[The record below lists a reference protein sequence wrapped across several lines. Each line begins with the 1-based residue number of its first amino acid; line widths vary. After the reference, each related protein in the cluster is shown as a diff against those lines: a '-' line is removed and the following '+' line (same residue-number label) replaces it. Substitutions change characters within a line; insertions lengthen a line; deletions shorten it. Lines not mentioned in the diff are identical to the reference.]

1 MIRLWYSN
9 YLEELVEALV
19 GNVRALRQAGAV
31 DPFDVTTVIV
41 PNRNIATY
49 LKFAICRRTGIL
61 ANWHFEYLYRFF
73 RDAVTEDGVQ
83 ILAKDD
89 LHTLLLDVL
98 ADDDLLAEPELGS
111 VASYLDA
118 ARTTDARDRRRW
130 QLAAELARVFE
141 EYSLSRPRM
150 LALWPNGST
159 IDNEPFASTERWQR
173 RLWLEIFGDG
183 GRLREAEER
192 RGKRLL
198 LMPDVFTASNA
209 ELDLPPQIHVFGL
222 SYVARSFYK
231 LFAELA
237 ERTPL
242 LVYTLNPC
250 MEYWE
255 DVPSGWNLGHARQ
268 WERRDA
274 EQTSLLLFDEEE
286 VVDDSPPALR
296 AWGRP
301 GRNNIHMLNLLTE
314 CDFAAR
320 FVDPVERDGDTL
332 LHRLQRDI
340 LVRQPVSAHPDRRY
354 EDDSITVVE
363 APNVQREIEA
373 VASQILDLK
382 RRYAARDETLE
393 FHEIAV
399 IVNNA
404 EREAYQA
411 RIRSVF
417 EATHEIPHNII
428 DITASA
434 HRRYLEAVE
443 LLLDLPFGRFT
454 RRELLRLLTHDNVV
468 ARCPGVDPQTWVR
481 WCDELNILHGA
492 DRQDHEGT
500 YIDRNLYHW
509 DQGLKR
515 LVLGTFMTGQIA
527 GDERIAKM
535 PDGEYLP
542 LELSPQEVESAAQ
555 LVTLARSMIADARW
569 MASTRM
575 LLSEWMDVIVE
586 LLHTYLETVDDD
598 DEYDRLRVVRRFR
611 ELADRSL
618 SKTPVSFRVAREF
631 AASVLSGLEIS
642 RGQYLSEGVVVSS
655 FLPMRPIPFKV
666 VFVTGLGERY
676 FPRSEVRSPLDL
688 RWSPELKPLRG
699 DVVSAR
705 AQDEYMFLETLIST
719 RDRMI
724 LSYVARDSQT
734 GEELEPSSVLRLLWF
749 MLEQNYVTPENLT
762 ALRVEHPLRRWDDE
776 AYFGD
781 EPLPNYQPE
790 ARREATAL
798 NTRLSL
804 EEFCH
809 DNDVPR
815 PPRATLERDLDA
827 ARRDV
832 LHRRLGL
839 IEPPDGPTGPVEDRI
854 TVPLYQIRKFLESPV
869 QGAAQFYL
877 GMREDDFEDPF
888 GVEDEVF
895 ETAAQQQMGIMREAF
910 LRTLVEATD
919 DPPDETLLE
928 EQYAHLARRAVLQ
941 GTVPAGPFGEADR
954 KKHVRVL
961 RQWLR
966 NWRGLRLSGEPSVVN
981 FGQVTTEH
989 AALLRREEP
998 LRMSVEVPDGA
1009 TTRQVEVDIVGKTEV
1024 LWGDDATSMVLT
1036 GSRRLPRGGGGERF
1050 FLRGFLDQVILAAA
1064 EIRPFEEWTV
1074 AVNVFSDLREQY
1086 HVRRYDPFDPVQARG
1101 WLRLIVEDMLSS
1113 MPSYFL
1119 PIEAVF
1125 AHRYARKKRSLQ
1137 RWLDEYSEWYSWCAY
1152 KSGPVHE
1159 PQNRFDPPPDAEAI
1173 IARRFGAYFERRQEV
1188 E

>member
-19 GNVRALRQAGAV
+19 DNVRVLRDAGAV
-31 DPFDVTTVIV
+31 DPFDKTTVIV

-49 LKFAICRRTGIL
+49 LKFAITKRTGIL
-61 ANWHFEYLYRFF
+61 ANWKFEYLYRFF
-73 RDAVTEDGVQ
+73 RDAVTDDDLQ

-98 ADDDLLAEPELGS
+98 ADGELLADPELES
-111 VASYLDA
+111 VARYLDA
-118 ARTTDARDRRRW
+118 ARTPDARDRRRW
-130 QLAAELARVFE
+130 QLAGELARVFE

-150 LALWPNGST
+150 LTLWPSKLT
-159 IDNEPFASTERWQR
+159 LSDEPFATTERWQR
-173 RLWLEIFGDG
+173 RLWLEIFGDR
-183 GRLREAEER
+183 GRLGEAEQR
-192 RGKRLL
+192 RGKQLL
-198 LMPDVFTASNA
+198 LMPDVFTGRRT
-209 ELDLPPQIHVFGL
+209 ELELPPQIHVFGL

-237 ERTPL
+237 EQTHV

-255 DVPSGWNLGHARQ
+255 DVPSGWNLGHAKQ
-268 WERRDA
+268 WDRRTA
-274 EQTSLLLFDEEE
+274 EQSTLMLFDEDE
-286 VVDDSPPALR
+286 VIDDSPPALR

-301 GRNNIHMLNLLTE
+301 GRNNIHMLNMLTE

-373 VASQILDLK
+373 VASQILQLK
-382 RRYAARDETLE
+382 REYDERGDSLE
-393 FHEIAV
+393 FHEVAV

-468 ARCPGVDPQTWVR
+468 AGCPGVDPQTWVR

-492 DRQDHEGT
+492 DRADHEGT
-500 YIDRNLYHW
+500 YIDRNLYNW

-515 LVLGTFMTGQIA
+515 LVLGTFMTGQVA

-542 LELSPQEVESAAQ
+542 QELSPQEVESAAQ
-555 LVTLARSMIADARW
+555 MVTLARSLIADARW
-569 MASTRM
+569 MASEKM
-575 LLSEWMDVIVE
+575 PLGDWMEVAIE
-586 LLHTYLETVDDD
+586 LLHTYLHTVDDD

-611 ELADRSL
+611 ELGERSL
-618 SKTPVSFRVAREF
+618 AQTPVSFRVAREF
-631 AASVLSGLEIS
+631 AASMLSGLEIS

-688 RWSPELKPLRG
+688 RWSPEMRPQRG

-719 RDRMI
+719 RDRMV

-749 MLEQNYVTPENLT
+749 MLEQNYATPESLQG
-762 ALRVEHPLRRWDDE
+762 LRVEHPLRRWDED

-781 EPLPNYQPE
+781 DPLPNYQPE

-798 NTRLSL
+798 ETRLSL
-804 EEFCH
+804 EAFCH
-809 DNDVPR
+809 EHDVPR
-815 PPRATLERDLDA
+815 PARATLERDLDD
-827 ARRDV
+827 ARREV
-832 LHRRLGL
+832 LHERLGL
-839 IEPPDGPTGPVEDRI
+839 VEPPDEPSGPAEDR
-854 TVPLYQIRKFLESPV
+854 VAVSLYQIRKFLESPV

-877 GMREDDFEDPF
+877 GMSEDDFEDPF

-895 ETAAQQQMGIMREAF
+895 ETTAQQQMTIMREAF
-910 LRTLVEATD
+910 LRTLVQTTDEA
-919 DPPDETLLE
+919 PDVAALE
-928 EQYAHLARRAVLQ
+928 DQYHRLARRAVLE
-941 GTVPAGPFGEADR
+941 GTVPAGPFGDADR

-966 NWRGLRLSGEPSVVN
+966 NWRGLNVGGDPTVVH
-981 FGQVTTEH
+981 FGQVTEH
-989 AALLRREEP
+989 AAVLRREEP
-998 LRMSVEVPDGA
+998 LRFTVEVPDGA
-1009 TTRQVEVDIVGKTEV
+1009 TTREVEVEIVGKTEV
-1024 LWGDDATSMVLT
+1024 LWPENSTSMVLT
-1036 GSRRLPRGGGGERF
+1036 ASRRLQRDGGGERL
-1050 FLRGFLDQVILAAA
+1050 FLRGFLDQVILAATKVL
-1064 EIRPFEEWTV
+1064 PYEEWTV
-1074 AVNVFSDLREQY
+1074 AVNVFDDLRPEY
-1086 HVRRYDPFDPVQARG
+1086 HVRRFAEFDPVQATG
-1101 WLRLIVEDMLSS
+1101 WLRAIVGDMLSS

-1119 PIEAVF
+1119 PIEAAF
-1125 AHRYARKKRSLQ
+1125 AHRYSRRKRSLE
-1137 RWLDEYSEWYSWCAY
+1137 RWLDEYAEWYSWCSF
-1152 KSGPVHE
+1152 KSGPIHD
-1159 PQNRFDPPPDAEAI
+1159 PQNRFDPPPDAEMLI
-1173 IARRFGAYFERRQEV
+1173 ERRLGAYFERRRDTE
-1188 E
+1188 